1 MTRIISGL
9 LNDTLNLVQ
18 LARET
23 ALARGKSAQAQRLSP
38 VADELKTLAKT
49 QNAPQN
55 ASISSTMQQN
65 DFRTL
70 LSAAG
75 GAVPTTPAVQT
86 DPSAHTM
93 AANDRNRV
101 VLAMASA
108 KTPGIDIARQ
118 LGMTLDEVNMVMS
131 ANQKSR
137 TVVGAQK

>member
-1 MTRIISGL
+1 MTKILSGL
-9 LNDTLNLVQ
+9 LNDTLSLVQ

-23 ALARGKSAQAQRLSP
+23 ALARGKNAQAQRLSP

-49 QNAPQN
+49 QMAPQPV
-55 ASISSTMQQN
+55 ATSSTMLQN

-70 LSAAG
+70 LSAVG
-75 GAVPTTPAVQT
+75 SVTPTPTMPATQ
-86 DPSAHTM
+86 PGQTM

-108 KTPGIDIARQ
+108 KTAGIDIARQ
-118 LGMTLDEVNMVMS
+118 MGMTLDEVNMVLS

-137 TVVGAQK
+137 TVVGGQK

>member
-1 MTRIISGL
+1 MTRILSGL

-23 ALARGKSAQAQRLSP
+23 ALARGKNAQAQRLSP

-49 QNAPQN
+49 QKAPQP
-55 ASISSTMQQN
+55 AAASSTMLQN

-75 GAVPTTPAVQT
+75 NVVPAPTQPAAQ
-86 DPSAHTM
+86 PGQTM

-108 KTPGIDIARQ
+108 KTSGIDIARQ
-118 LGMTLDEVNMVMS
+118 MGMTLDEVTMVLS

-137 TVVGAQK
+137 TVVGGQK